1 MSCHLRG
8 TATENN
14 TRLQV
19 SIVCENF
26 GTTQEFQ
33 TNLQITNP
41 LQRNTSELIRR
52 AVRETAEQNPQ
63 RRREMEAALTQ
74 EAIDLI
80 LEYARELN
88 QTTGTIIPQRRA
100 NYIDLG
106 NPTLLRPRIGVMGD
120 SITHIGSS
128 RGGYVGILQRN
139 IPNSVAEGHGIV
151 GNRTGEMRRRFQED
165 ILDHNYN
172 IVIIEGGVND
182 LPAVTNDSM
191 IRTRVDLIERN
202 ITRMAQMARDSGSQ
216 VIILT
221 VMPWAGYGTSSP
233 SAQRATE
240 ELNRRLLTHN
250 DPQNGIRVV
259 NMDAL
264 GERDSRGFLRLR
276 SGLSRDNL
284 HPINI
289 GQQEIAR
296 AILSQ
301 AFGIEMTQNAQNQQR
316 IPR

>member
-8 TATENN
+8 TAINNN

-19 SIVCENF
+19 SVVCENF
-26 GTTQEFQ
+26 GATQEFQ

-41 LQRNTSELIRR
+41 VQRNTPELIRG
-52 AVRETAEQNPQ
+52 AVRETAGQNPQ
-63 RRREMEAALTQ
+63 RRIEIEAALTQ

-80 LEYARELN
+80 LEYAGALN
-88 QTTGTIIPQRRA
+88 QTTGTVVPQRTA
-100 NYIDLG
+100 AFIDLG
-106 NPTLLRPRIGVMGD
+106 DPSLIRPRIGVMGD

-128 RGGYVGILQRN
+128 RGGYIGILQRN
-139 IPNSVAEGHGIV
+139 IPNSIAEGHGIV

-165 ILDHNYN
+165 ILNHNYN

-191 IRTRVDLIERN
+191 IRARVDLIERN

-221 VMPWAGYGTSSP
+221 VMPWAGYGTSST

-250 DPQNGIRVV
+250 DPQNGIRVIS
-259 NMDAL
+259 MDTL

-276 SGLSRDNL
+276 SGLSLDNL
-284 HPINI
+284 HPINV

-296 AILSQ
+296 AILSA
-301 AFGIEMTQNAQNQQR
+301 AFGIEMTQNSQNQQR

>member
-8 TATENN
+8 TAINNN

-19 SIVCENF
+19 SVVCENF
-26 GTTQEFQ
+26 GATQEFQ

-41 LQRNTSELIRR
+41 VQRNTPELIRG
-52 AVRETAEQNPQ
+52 AVRETAGQNPQ
-63 RRREMEAALTQ
+63 RRIEIEAALTQ

-80 LEYARELN
+80 LEYAGALN
-88 QTTGTIIPQRRA
+88 QTTGTVVPQRTA
-100 NYIDLG
+100 AFIDLG
-106 NPTLLRPRIGVMGD
+106 DPSLIRPRIGVMGD

-128 RGGYVGILQRN
+128 RGGYIGILQRN
-139 IPNSVAEGHGIV
+139 IPNSIAEGHGIV

-165 ILDHNYN
+165 ILNHNYN

-191 IRTRVDLIERN
+191 IRARVDLIERN
-202 ITRMAQMARDSGSQ
+202 ITRMAQMARDSGAQ

-221 VMPWAGYGTSSP
+221 VMPWAGYGTSST

-250 DPQNGIRVV
+250 DPQNGIRVIS
-259 NMDAL
+259 MDTL

-276 SGLSRDNL
+276 SGLSLDNL
-284 HPINI
+284 HPINV

-296 AILSQ
+296 AILSA
-301 AFGIEMTQNAQNQQR
+301 AFGIEMTQNSQNQQR